1 MCRYALRVLF
11 LVYRRDMYHSSLW
24 FLLLWYDVLVF
35 LYCNK
40 LCQSLKKGKK
50 CKLTATKDVADRPG
64 D

>member
-1 MCRYALRVLF
+1 
-11 LVYRRDMYHSSLW
+11 MYHSSLW